1 LPATI
6 ETLEQLTRRNPP
18 RTKAEP
24 HSFRGH
30 IFSFVGCV
38 FLAILFTLPSSLE
51 TRAGLLGNSGDNFQ
65 HAWFLW
71 HFAHAVVK
79 LQNPF
84 YTDLLYYPNTVN
96 LSWSTTDPLAGFL
109 ALPVSLA
116 LSPAAA
122 YNFSIVLQLALAAF
136 VARLLCLRV
145 CSNETASMIAG
156 VCFGFSPFLMAHALG
171 HLSLVTAFPVPLY
184 FIALDR
190 VLQKAVPGWKD
201 GALLGGSLLL
211 TALAHYNYTVICV
224 IATMVVVAVELVL
237 AGLETLRRTGKA
249 LGWGAATFLVAFSP
263 LLIMLI
269 GNAEDRPKPRPFDH
283 LKQYS
288 ADVFGFLIP
297 SWNHILFGHFARGLD
312 RSLFVA
318 GYEGVVYASPIILF
332 LAMVGFWKGWTPHR
346 RWAAHAGVLALV
358 FYFLSLGPALR
369 FFGHQTEIPGPAALL
384 YRVPFARF
392 VSAPARFDVITALSL
407 AVLVSLG
414 VTFLLRRWPKTGQRY
429 VLAAVVAVLLL
440 LDLPTIPFPVS
451 SEADP
456 AWSPGASRQPVACS
470 LPATLQHGTVLTF
483 PLIDWPYS
491 MKSMWMQVADRGR
504 YRLVDGYLSYSADR
518 IWSDY
523 YGNPIVRSL
532 LSIQGEFHTPVDAQ
546 VDRRVAGAAFREL
559 NASAVVIFD
568 SPKQEEAERYIETV
582 LQKPGQRAGSCTI
595 FAIAAPGPV
604 GMK

>member
-1 LPATI
+1 MSATI
-6 ETLEQLTRRNPP
+6 ETVAPPTRRNPP
-18 RTKAEP
+18 LAEAEL
-24 HSFRGH
+24 HSVRSH
-30 IFSFVGCV
+30 IFCFVGCV
-38 FLAILFTLPSSLE
+38 FLAIVFTLPSSLE
-51 TRAGLLGNSGDNFQ
+51 TRAGLLGDSGDNFQ

-71 HFAHAVVK
+71 HFAQAVVK

-96 LSWSTTDPLAGFL
+96 LSWSTTDPLAGAL

-116 LSPAAA
+116 LGPTVA
-122 YNFSIVLQLALAAF
+122 YNFSIVLQLALGAF
-136 VARLLCLRV
+136 LARLLCLRV
-145 CSNETASMIAG
+145 CGNETAAMIAG
-156 VCFGFSPFLMAHALG
+156 ACFGFSPFLIAHALG

-190 VLQKAVPGWKD
+190 VLQKAAPGWKD
-201 GALLGGSLLL
+201 GALLGGCLLL

-224 IATMVVVAVELVL
+224 IATLVVVAVELVL
-237 AGLETLRRTGKA
+237 TGLEPLRRTGKA
-249 LGWGAATFLVAFSP
+249 LGWGAVTFLVAFSP

-269 GNAEDRPKPRPFDH
+269 GNAGDRPKPRPFNH

-312 RSLFVA
+312 PNLFVA
-318 GYEGVVYASPIILF
+318 GYEGVVYASPVILF
-332 LAMVGFWKGWTPHR
+332 LAIVGFWKAWTPHR
-346 RWAAHAGVLALV
+346 RWAAQAGVLALV

-369 FFGHQTEIPGPAALL
+369 FFGRQTEIPGPAALL

-392 VSAPARFDVITALSL
+392 VSAPARFEVITALSL
-407 AVLVSLG
+407 AILGSLG

-429 VLAAVVAVLLL
+429 VLAGVVAVLLL
-440 LDLPTIPFPVS
+440 LDLLTIPFPVS
-451 SEADP
+451 SAADP
-456 AWSPGASRQPVACS
+456 AWSPGAAGQSVACS

-483 PLIDWPYS
+483 PLINWPYS

-523 YGNPIVRSL
+523 YRNPIVRSL
-532 LSIQGEFHTPVDAQ
+532 LSIQGEFHTRVDAQ
-546 VDRRVAGAAFREL
+546 VDRRAAAAAFREL

-595 FAIAAPGPV
+595 FAIAAPVSAGL
-604 GMK
+604 K